1 MSDEEQSLRDLN
13 AKLARNILSD
23 PIFNVKKTV
32 LSNGLTVL
40 FNKDTSRDD
49 AYMIIYV
56 KGGAEK
62 DPPGKRGM
70 AHLYDH
76 LAYRE
81 GTCYNFTQGKGKIA
95 IKYSTSPTYGTIIY

>member
-62 DPPGKRGM
+62 DPPGKGVW
-70 AHLYDH
+70 H
-76 LAYRE
+76 
-81 GTCYNFTQGKGKIA
+81 TCTNIWPIGKGLA
-95 IKYSTSPTYGTIIY
+95 IISPREWAR